1 MNEHPIAVEFE
12 LTPEQIAKFGNL
24 GRLARM
30 DGAVLCCGSRSC
42 RGRLAKSMTSVD
54 LTPS

>member
-24 GRLARM
+24 GRLDRM
-30 DGAVLCCGSRSC
+30 DGGLVL
-42 RGRLAKSMTSVD
+42 RLAVV
-54 LTPS
+54 PCQAG